1 MPGERS
7 HSTWR
12 STVTKQ
18 NQSIPTTGR
27 NRRITFDMGLKS
39 FTIVLEHFICVRTD
53 FNPNEYPLT
62 DDSMGVVMSIL
73 EADSGLGDPFNPSLI
88 PA

>member
-1 MPGERS
+1 METNS
-7 HSTWR
+7 
-12 STVTKQ
+12 
-18 NQSIPTTGR
+18 
-27 NRRITFDMGLKS
+27 
-39 FTIVLEHFICVRTD
+39 
-53 FNPNEYPLT
+53 NPKEYPLT

>member
-1 MPGERS
+1 
-7 HSTWR
+7 
-12 STVTKQ
+12 
-18 NQSIPTTGR
+18 
-27 NRRITFDMGLKS
+27 MGLKS
-39 FTIVLEHFICVRTD
+39 FTFVLEHFICVRTD